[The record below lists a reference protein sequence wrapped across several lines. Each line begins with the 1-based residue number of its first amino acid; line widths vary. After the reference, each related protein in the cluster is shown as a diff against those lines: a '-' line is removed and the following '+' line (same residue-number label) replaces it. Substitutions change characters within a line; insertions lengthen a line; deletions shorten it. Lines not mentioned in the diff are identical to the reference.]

1 MNHESLLFMAE
12 QQPKFTLDIDGE
24 ERTVQVLGMV
34 GYDLTLHD
42 QVLGEITVYAGD
54 LESCESEEDLQER
67 VQEIIREIIEDQ
79 EEERGRRG
87 SR

>member
-24 ERTVQVLGMV
+24 EREV
-34 GYDLTLHD
+34 